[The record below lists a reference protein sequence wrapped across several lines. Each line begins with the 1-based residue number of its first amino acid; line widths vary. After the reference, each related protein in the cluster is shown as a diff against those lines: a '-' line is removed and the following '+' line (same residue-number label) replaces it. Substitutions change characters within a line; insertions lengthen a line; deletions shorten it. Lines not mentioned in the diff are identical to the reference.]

1 MLWGC
6 FSAGRNDRLHK
17 IHVIMSKEHYVE
29 MFFAHDEHFKHHEQI
44 LKHLKTS
51 TSSDTK
57 HTAKL
62 VIKWFTNKKRI
73 VLVWPSY
80 RPDLT
85 L

>member
-29 MFFAHDEHFKHHEQI
+29 I